1 MLSDFLTKEKEWG
14 EYYTKTQIKDGVEKS
29 CPKQSEYKDTQL
41 HIYALVYYYDS
52 LVSTKLLLLFPAL

>member
-14 EYYTKTQIKDGVEKS
+14 EYYTKTR
-29 CPKQSEYKDTQL
+29 YKDTQL

>member
-29 CPKQSEYKDTQL
+29 CPKQSDIKIPNCTFT
-41 HIYALVYYYDS
+41 H
-52 LVSTKLLLLFPAL
+52 